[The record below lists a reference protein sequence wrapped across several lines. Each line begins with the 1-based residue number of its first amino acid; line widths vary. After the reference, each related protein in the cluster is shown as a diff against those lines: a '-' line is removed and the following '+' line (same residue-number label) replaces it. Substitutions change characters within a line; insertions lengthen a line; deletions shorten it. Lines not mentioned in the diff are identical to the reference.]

1 MLLDRLDT
9 EILLPKWEKLNGVR
23 NFNGIVNATS
33 RPAFM
38 QVEDDDKEGNV
49 ALNATQFKVI
59 EGGKGQ
65 APPSPTDES
74 ARELESLFREHHDR
88 VFRAAYRVTGSVV
101 DAEDVLQTVFLRL
114 SRRAGNINL
123 DPSPASYLHRAAI
136 NASLDLM
143 RQRARTDSIPLDDV
157 APVLAASARLNP
169 ELQSR
174 NSEMR
179 AGLRRAIAKLGE
191 KSAEMFVLKYFEGY
205 DNTEIASA
213 MGTSAMVV
221 GVLLHR
227 ARTRVK
233 KEMGDFLEGGLV
245 SL

>member
-1 MLLDRLDT
+1 M
-9 EILLPKWEKLNGVR
+9 
-23 NFNGIVNATS
+23 
-33 RPAFM
+33 
-38 QVEDDDKEGNV
+38 

-59 EGGKGQ
+59 EGAKSDAAAG
-65 APPSPTDES
+65 SRS
-74 ARELESLFREHHDR
+74 SSMNELESLFREHNDR
-88 VFRAAYRVTGSVV
+88 VFRAAYRITGSVV

-114 SRRAGNINL
+114 SRRTEGINL

-143 RQRARTDSIPLDDV
+143 RQRARTDSISLDDV
-157 APVLAASARLNP
+157 APVLAANPRLNP
-169 ELQSR
+169 ELQSW
-174 NSEMR
+174 NSELR
-179 AGLRRAIAKLGE
+179 ACLRRAISKLGE
-191 KSAEMFVLKYFEGY
+191 KSAEMFVLKYYEGY
-205 DNTEIASA
+205 DNTEIAKL

-233 KEMGDFLEGGLV
+233 KEVGDYLEGGLV

>member
-1 MLLDRLDT
+1 ML
-9 EILLPKWEKLNGVR
+9 
-23 NFNGIVNATS
+23 
-33 RPAFM
+33 
-38 QVEDDDKEGNV
+38 VEDDEKEENV

-59 EGGKGQ
+59 EGTKSDAPSAKASTGQ
-65 APPSPTDES
+65 
-74 ARELESLFREHHDR
+74 ELESLFREHHDR
-88 VFRAAYRVTGSVV
+88 VFRSAYRVTGSVV

-114 SRRAGNINL
+114 SRRTEGINL
-123 DPSPASYLHRAAI
+123 DPSPASYLHRAAV
-136 NASLDLM
+136 NAAIDLM
-143 RQRARTDSIPLDDV
+143 RQRARADSIPIDEV

-174 NSEMR
+174 NSELR
-179 AGLRRAIAKLGE
+179 ATLRRAISKLGE
-191 KSAEMFVLKYFEGY
+191 KSAEMFVLKYYEGY
-205 DNTEIASA
+205 DNTEIAKL

-233 KEMGDFLEGGLV
+233 KEVGDFLEGGLA